1 MDLTLSVILSLE
13 LMTPCHLNVQ
23 ISLSLQRMSLKRVA
37 LERMSIKKTSL
48 EGTFL
53 EMTSLKKMFFKRM
66 SVKRM
71 LPLSGGS
78 YAHGHGP
85 LFKNP

>member
-1 MDLTLSVILSLE
+1 MTLSAILTLE
-13 LMTPCHLNVQ
+13 LMTPCPLNV
-23 ISLSLQRMSLKRVA
+23 SLQRMSLERAA
-37 LERMSIKKTSL
+37 LERMSLEKTSL
-48 EGTFL
+48 ERTFL
-53 EMTSLKKMFFKRM
+53 ETTSLKKMSFKRM

-85 LFKNP
+85 LFENIGF